1 VILFTDTHRA
11 AQSDDIA
18 NCSDYSQVV
27 KEIRTLIEKKQ
38 RFTVEALAED
48 IACTC
53 LTKLGVQKVTVRVK
67 KPGAV

>member
-1 VILFTDTHRA
+1 
-11 AQSDDIA
+11 
-18 NCSDYSQVV
+18 VV

-53 LTKLGVQKVTVRVK
+53 LTKPGVQKVTVRVK